1 MVIELNIIMKRFLLI
16 ATVILSGIFAHAQ
29 EGKWKIKIN
38 GKTLLYTSIED
49 EKNNTK
55 KISSSDWRKP
65 GYLEIIYT
73 EADPS
78 FWRRS
83 FLFNDEKDNQLLS
96 KDSTTKAKIPF
107 STLRKLFAGKKEV
120 VIYTVASPV
129 NPDIA
134 VRIRR
139 VHLCTLKLR

>member
-1 MVIELNIIMKRFLLI
+1 MVIELNIIMKRFFLI
-16 ATVILSGIFAHAQ
+16 AALILSGLFVNAQ
-29 EGKWKIKIN
+29 DGKWKIKIN

-49 EKNNTK
+49 EKINTK
-55 KISSSDWRKP
+55 KINSSDWRKS

-83 FLFNDEKDNQLLS
+83 FLFTDEKDNQLLS
-96 KDSTTKAKIPF
+96 KDSTTKAKIPLF
-107 STLRKLFAGKKEV
+107 TLRKLFAGKKEV

-134 VRIRR
+134 IRIRR

>member
-1 MVIELNIIMKRFLLI
+1 MV
-16 ATVILSGIFAHAQ
+16 SGLFAHAQ

-55 KISSSDWRKP
+55 KISSSDWRKS

-73 EADPS
+73 ETDPS
-78 FWRRS
+78 FWKRS
-83 FLFNDEKDNQLLS
+83 ILFTDEKDNQLLS
-96 KDSTTKAKIPF
+96 REGTTKAKIPL